1 LSNGNTA
8 MDRGEAFSAPVPGV
22 RTTPCGVM
30 SNIQDSTRAM
40 GNPASAAAMTYF
52 RAASA
57 SKASSTT
64 SATCTRIQA
73 NAP

>member
-1 LSNGNTA
+1 MG
-8 MDRGEAFSAPVPGV
+8 GV
-22 RTTPCGVM
+22 RTKPCGVM
-30 SNIQDSTRAM
+30 SNIQDSASAT
-40 GNPASAAAMTYF
+40 GNPASTAAMTYF

-73 NAP
+73 KAP